1 VAFQVLDAGQLAY
14 QLLGLV
20 DQDGEVL
27 RADPVLLVLKLDGQ
41 QGYFLLAALAY
52 QAAVL
57 VIDHDELL

>member
-1 VAFQVLDAGQLAY
+1 
-14 QLLGLV
+14 V

-57 VIDHDELL
+57 MINHDELL